1 MNKMAN
7 STENAVS
14 KEQNKKK
21 KLVLEDFH
29 KQLKMILEN
38 DEYDLFQT
46 KSKIL
51 LEKLHKNT
59 NIKIQRL
66 LDLKSR
72 SESSIAKIT
81 NEIKD
86 LKQSNQVLKE
96 AIIKQLESETV

>member
-46 KSKIL
+46 KSKIR
-51 LEKLHKNT
+51 LEKLHKKSNMR
-59 NIKIQRL
+59 IQKL
-66 LDLKSR
+66 LDLKAR

-81 NEIKD
+81 NEIED

>member
-1 MNKMAN
+1 MAN

-46 KSKIL
+46 KSKIR
-51 LEKLHKNT
+51 LEKLHKNS
-59 NIKIQRL
+59 NLKIQKL
-66 LDLKSR
+66 LDLKTR
-72 SESSIAKIT
+72 SELSIAKIT
-81 NEIKD
+81 NEIED

>member
-1 MNKMAN
+1 MDKMAN
-7 STENAVS
+7 RTENAVS

-21 KLVLEDFH
+21 KLVLEDLH

-46 KSKIL
+46 KSKIR
-51 LEKLHKNT
+51 LEKLHKNS
-59 NIKIQRL
+59 NLKIQKL
-66 LDLKSR
+66 LDLKTR
-72 SESSIAKIT
+72 SELSIAKIT
-81 NEIKD
+81 NEIED